1 MIGFVFRSETDS
13 DKERPHPYLCFGGGE
28 SDDSDSEERHQLLEV
43 RLPPLRALRRE
54 QHSERRH
61 QGCGGL
67 LLQLHKD
74 SDGDTLQLLLIIKSE
89 SII

>member
-13 DKERPHPYLCFGGGE
+13 DKVRPHPYLCFGGGE
-28 SDDSDSEERHQLLEV
+28 SDDSEERHQLLEV

-89 SII
+89 TIIQ

>member
-28 SDDSDSEERHQLLEV
+28 SDDSEERHQLLEV
-43 RLPPLRALRRE
+43 RLRPLRAQRRE
-54 QHSERRH
+54 QLSERRH

-67 LLQLHKD
+67 RQLQLHKD
-74 SDGDTLQLLLIIKSE
+74 SDGDTFQLLLIIKSQ

>member
-28 SDDSDSEERHQLLEV
+28 SDDSEERHQLLEV

-54 QHSERRH
+54 QHSEPRH
-61 QGCGGL
+61 QHCGGL
-67 LLQLHKD
+67 RQLQLHKD